1 MSHKKYEPECPGQHG
16 MYSHSTCSL
25 LLLSVKGH
33 LENMNIWSSFIFS
46 EIHLAE
52 CYLFLPLFYFILFSS
67 SSSCY
72 FFLFYFSLK
81 HFVTEREGNKIQRL
95 KDAIIF
101 V

>member
-52 CYLFLPLFYFILFSS
+52 CYLFLPLFYFIFFF
-67 SSSCY
+67 
-72 FFLFYFSLK
+72 FFLLFF
-81 HFVTEREGNKIQRL
+81 FCF
-95 KDAIIF
+95 IF
-101 V
+101 L